1 MKAAKEQKKKKSPA
15 RPKATMFSTSDA
27 RANFAHAL
35 GMAQRENTVIGFD
48 RYGHRVAALVPMDAV
63 LMLAGRGSEV
73 EPASRDK
80 IERMAR
86 ALANATVV
94 DEPELGILVR
104 SGKPKKKA
112 RARKRAAGRAGRK
125 S

>member
-1 MKAAKEQKKKKSPA
+1 MKAAKEQKKKKAPA
-15 RPKATMFSTSDA
+15 RAKATMFSTSDA
-27 RANFAHAL
+27 RANFARAL

-73 EPASRDK
+73 ETAARDK

-94 DEPELGILVR
+94 EEPAPNVR
-104 SGKPKKKA
+104 AKSKKA
-112 RARKRAAGRAGRK
+112 PRKRAGARAGRK
-125 S
+125 AQ